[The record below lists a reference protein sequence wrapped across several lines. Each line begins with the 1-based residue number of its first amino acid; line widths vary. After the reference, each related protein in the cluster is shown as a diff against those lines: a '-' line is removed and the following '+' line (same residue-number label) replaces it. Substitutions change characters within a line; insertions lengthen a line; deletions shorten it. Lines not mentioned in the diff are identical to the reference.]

1 MAAWLTPVTPA
12 TMDMEQKDQTGVQ
25 CHLQIHMGSRIGHTK
40 PCPQKTVMQ
49 EKSRGLGH
57 AALQILLLGIQT
69 CPRIH
74 SKSSGKETSIYE
86 AELSPAS
93 LGRVSGIVF
102 GRLRWPVWRAREAV
116 TVCPP
121 PVDPALSPVLPREPL
136 PGVPLPGSRRMLTCA
151 RPLPPPLP
159 FLRSC
164 RGFLVLLEA
173 GPFRLLS
180 YSLRRVLP
188 GPPHPG
194 NGLA

>member
-102 GRLRWPVWRAREAV
+102 GRLRWPVLARCPLLFPFSGAVGVSWFCWR
-116 TVCPP
+116 
-121 PVDPALSPVLPREPL
+121 PAPSD
-136 PGVPLPGSRRMLTCA
+136 C
-151 RPLPPPLP
+151 
-159 FLRSC
+159 
-164 RGFLVLLEA
+164 
-173 GPFRLLS
+173 
-180 YSLRRVLP
+180 
-188 GPPHPG
+188 
-194 NGLA
+194 